1 MADPR
6 VAIVIPTLDAAG
18 FLDPLLT
25 ALKRETRDIP
35 AEILIVDS
43 SSEDD
48 TIEMARKAGVHVEV
62 IPRSEFGH
70 GRTRNWAASRTSAP
84 FVAFLT
90 EDALPL
96 EGWLSR
102 LLAPFDD
109 PLVAGVYGRQ
119 LPRPGAY
126 AFEAAR
132 IRRAFP
138 AWRRVH
144 AADFEAPGDAAAY
157 ATAGLPFSN
166 VNSCIRHTV
175 LESLPFPE
183 VDFAE
188 DARWAAEAV
197 RRGHRIAYEP
207 LARVLHS
214 HSREK
219 YISRAR
225 QREAFRALGPSA
237 LGHTPLVGL
246 PIVALL
252 NTLGGWDY
260 VRADGHG
267 VAALGQG
274 YVDALTIEARKW
286 WWTKS
291 PPR

>member
-1 MADPR
+1 MLNASEFMA
-6 VAIVIPTLDAAG
+6 
-18 FLDPLLT
+18 PLLA
-25 ALKRETRDIP
+25 ALRRETRDVP
-35 AEILIVDS
+35 AEIWIVDS

-48 TIEMARKAGVHVEV
+48 TAELARSAGVHVEV
-62 IPRSEFGH
+62 IPRREFGH
-70 GRTRNWAASRTSAP
+70 GRTRNWAASQTAAP

-96 EGWLSR
+96 DGWLPG
-102 LLAPFDD
+102 LLAPFED
-109 PLVAGVYGRQ
+109 PKVAGVYGRQ
-119 LPRPGAY
+119 IPRPGAY

-132 IRRAFP
+132 IRRAYP
-138 AWRRVH
+138 NSRRVH
-144 AADFEAPGDAAAY
+144 AAEFEDSGDAAAY
-157 ATAGLPFSN
+157 ATVGLPFSN
-166 VNSCIRHTV
+166 VNSCIRHSV
-175 LESLPFPE
+175 LGSLPFPD

-188 DARWAAEAV
+188 DARWASEAV
-197 RRGHRIAYEP
+197 RQGHRIVYEP

-225 QREAFRALGPSA
+225 QRDAFRALGPAA

-246 PIVALL
+246 PIIALL

-267 VAALGQG
+267 MATLGQG